1 MRGGLTG
8 RSRRGIIEFLVM
20 AARQGGFPA
29 WIDPPIMEI
38 EKMSKQQNS
47 KATKASPTNL
57 FAIGDKVLASM
68 PSLSEDNLGGTIEA
82 ITQTGWVKV
91 RLDIALDKV
100 GVKDGCISCRT
111 RSLIAMPKDWTP
123 ADPIDESAD
132 DASGEYFQGNRE
144 APVLVLTGQTAEE
157 IAAPNDGEEE
167 DKALTPQ
174 ERMAKALREARTHYT
189 HCKRPNGTA
198 TAHNGDDIA
207 KALRDYEPT
216 EVADLADKC
225 LGVPVGTHFL
235 KYGHL
240 NNGQIRMNS
249 GNRIR
254 ATYAKALKDQ
264 DAETISRI
272 CHVLGLDDDEEQD
285 DAE

>member
-1 MRGGLTG
+1 
-8 RSRRGIIEFLVM
+8 
-20 AARQGGFPA
+20 
-29 WIDPPIMEI
+29 
-38 EKMSKQQNS
+38 MSKQANN
-47 KATKASPTNL
+47 KAAKASPTNL

-82 ITQTGWVKV
+82 ITQTGWIKV
-91 RLDIALDKV
+91 RLDLPLDKV

-111 RSLIAMPKDWTP
+111 RSLIAKPADWTP
-123 ADPIDESAD
+123 ADPINENLD
-132 DASGEYFQGNRE
+132 DANGEFFQGNRE
-144 APVLVLTGQTAEE
+144 APPVYEDGPETAEHFATMTE
-157 IAAPNDGEEE
+157 GEQTSEE
-167 DKALTPQ
+167 AEEKPLTAQ

-264 DAETISRI
+264 DAETIKRI
-272 CHVLGLDDDEEQD
+272 CHVLGLDDEEPDYTDDEAEQASMED
-285 DAE
+285 RDVG